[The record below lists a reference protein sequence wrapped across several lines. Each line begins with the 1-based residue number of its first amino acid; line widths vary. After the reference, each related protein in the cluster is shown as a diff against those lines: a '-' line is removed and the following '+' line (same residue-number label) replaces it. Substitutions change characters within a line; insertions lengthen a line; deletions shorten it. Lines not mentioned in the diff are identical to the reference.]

1 MRRART
7 TLLVVAGFV
16 LLALASGSAWAQTE
30 FFGLKIDGS
39 VELGGRAYIDRPT
52 DKQSGKFE
60 EYRDIPQG
68 LFLEDLRLRLSTKD
82 DRYLFEFKA
91 TEAGEDDQ
99 NFLLRSSRL
108 GFYEF
113 EFEWDQI
120 PHIYS
125 TTGRFLGTETQR
137 GVFTLPSPR
146 PALSAHDSAPR
157 LDEIGLRWDTA
168 RLSLALTPTP
178 EWDLKAEY
186 TRINKDGDRPIG
198 MSFGSPGG
206 PSWEILEPIE
216 QTIHDLRFSTS
227 LARENWQ
234 LQFAYT
240 ISLFQNALDAVISD
254 NPSFAT
260 DGAFAATATGGTSN
274 PSRGRIALAP
284 DNIAHTW
291 TLAGGVNLP
300 LRTRVNASLSY
311 SWRLQDQDFLPHTI
325 NPVLVA
331 NSGTDLNLPK
341 GSLDGDVRI
350 LLFNMNA
357 TSRPL
362 NPLTLTARYRVYDY
376 NDQTDEIIFSGRV
389 DADRSFLFEDV
400 RATRFP
406 YTKHNAGMD
415 ARWRILTP
423 LAFTVGMGWERWDRS
438 DMHREAPITDE
449 FMPKASLDYTPTDW
463 LLLRATYVPSFREI
477 NDYNPHSHL
486 THLAEEDAGSLAALQ
501 HVRLRKFDQ
510 ANRDRQR
517 GDLLLQ
523 LTPLDTLTTSLTY
536 SIRKDDYKNSFFGL
550 QKDDS
555 WAAGIDVTWTPHE
568 RVSVYTS
575 YVREEYLSQLR
586 SRYRAGPTALE
597 NVTFDW
603 VAKNSDAID
612 TFGAGLNTTLIPR
625 TLEFGLNWNL
635 SYAIQRMRAFNPL
648 TPTGG
653 TAAQNRSAT
662 AVNFPV
668 IEDTLNRLEASL
680 RYHFWKNW
688 TAKLQYVFESFQKTD
703 FRTDQLLPS
712 EGTTNIFLGNDPK
725 NYTAHIIG
733 ATLRYKFE

>member
-1 MRRART
+1 MGRGRT
-7 TLLVVAGFV
+7 TLLFAAGFV
-16 LLALASGSAWAQTE
+16 LLALARGTAWAQTE
-30 FFGLKIDGS
+30 ILGYKLDGS
-39 VELGGRAYIDRPT
+39 VEVGGRAYLDRPT

-68 LFLEDLRLRLSTKD
+68 IFLQDLDLRLSTKD

-91 TEAGEDDQ
+91 KEAGEEDQ

-120 PHIYS
+120 PRIYS
-125 TTGRFLGTETQR
+125 TTGRMLSTEASR

-146 PALSAHDSAPR
+146 PPLANHDSAPR

-168 RLSLALTPTP
+168 RLSLSLTPTP

-198 MSFGSPGG
+198 MSFAGGGG
-206 PSWEILEPIE
+206 PSLEILEPIE
-216 QTIHDLRFSTS
+216 QTVHDFKVSAS
-227 LARENWQ
+227 LAREKWQ
-234 LQFAYT
+234 LQFTYT
-240 ISLFQNALDAVISD
+240 FSLFENSLDGVIAD
-254 NPSFAT
+254 NPTVGLTT
-260 DGAFAATATGGTSN
+260 DGAFAATATGGTST

-284 DNIAHTW
+284 DNTAHTW

-300 LRTRVNASLSY
+300 LRTRVNAALSY
-311 SWRLQDQDFLPHTI
+311 SWRLQNQDFLPHTI

-331 NSGTDLNLPK
+331 NSGTALNLPK
-341 GSLDGDVRI
+341 SSLDGDVRI
-350 LLFNMNA
+350 LLFNLNA

-376 NDQTDEIIFSGRV
+376 NDQTDEIIFDGRV
-389 DADRSFLFEDV
+389 DADQTFNVEDT

-423 LAFTVGMGWERWDRS
+423 LAFTVGMGWERWDRT
-438 DMHREAPITDE
+438 DKHREAPITDE

-463 LLLRATYVPSFREI
+463 MLLRATYAPSFREI
-477 NDYNPHSHL
+477 NDYNSFAHVAHVSL
-486 THLAEEDAGSLAALQ
+486 EEPGLGTGTQ
-501 HVRLRKFDQ
+501 HFRLRKFDE

-517 GDLLLQ
+517 ADLLLQ

-536 SIRKDDYKNSFFGL
+536 SIRKDDYTHSLFGL

-568 RVSVYTS
+568 RLSMSAS
-575 YVREEYLSQLR
+575 YVREESLAQLR
-586 SRYRAGPTALE
+586 SKYRAAAELDNPTY
-597 NVTFDW
+597 DW
-603 VAKNSDAID
+603 VARNSDAID
-612 TFGAGLNTTLIPR
+612 TFGAGVNATLIPR
-625 TLEFGLNWNL
+625 VLDLGLNWNF
-635 SYAIQRMRAFNPL
+635 SYALWRMKAFNPL
-648 TPTGG
+648 TPTP
-653 TAAQNRSAT
+653 AAASAT
-662 AVNFPV
+662 AVNFPA
-668 IEDTLNRLEASL
+668 IEDTLNRLEAFL

-703 FRTDQLLPS
+703 FRTDHLLPS
-712 EGTTNIFLGNDPK
+712 EGTTNIFLGNDLK
-725 NYTAHIIG
+725 NYDAHIL
-733 ATLRYKFE
+733 ALTLAYRFK

>member
-1 MRRART
+1 MGRGRT
-7 TLLVVAGFV
+7 TLLFAAGFV
-16 LLALASGSAWAQTE
+16 LLALASGTAWAQTE
-30 FFGLKIDGS
+30 ILGYKLDGS
-39 VELGGRAYIDRPT
+39 VEVGGRAYLDRPT

-68 LFLEDLRLRLSTKD
+68 VFLEGLGFRLSTKD

-91 TEAGEDDQ
+91 KEAGEEDQ

-125 TTGRFLGTETQR
+125 TTGRMLSTEASR

-146 PALSAHDSAPR
+146 PPLADHDSAPR

-168 RLSLALTPTP
+168 RLSLSLTPTP

-198 MSFGSPGG
+198 MSFAGGGG
-206 PSWEILEPIE
+206 PSLEILEPIE
-216 QTIHDLRFSTS
+216 QTVHDFKVSAS

-234 LQFAYT
+234 LRFTY
-240 ISLFQNALDAVISD
+240 ILSLFENSLDAVVSD
-254 NPSFAT
+254 NPTPGLTT
-260 DGAFAATATGGTSN
+260 DGAFAATATGGTST

-284 DNIAHTW
+284 DNTAHTW

-300 LRTRVNASLSY
+300 LRTRVNAALSY
-311 SWRLQDQDFLPHTI
+311 SWRLQNQDFLPHTI
-325 NPVLVA
+325 NPGLVA
-331 NSGTDLNLPK
+331 FAGSQLDLPK
-341 GSLDGDVRI
+341 SSLDGDVRI
-350 LLFNMNA
+350 LLFNLNA

-362 NPLTLTARYRVYDY
+362 KPLTLTARYRVYDY
-376 NDQTDEIIFSGRV
+376 NDQTDEILFSGRV
-389 DADRSFLFEDV
+389 DADRTFDVEDT

-423 LAFTVGMGWERWDRS
+423 LAFTVGMGWERWDRT
-438 DMHREAPITDE
+438 DKHREAPITDE

-463 LLLRATYVPSFREI
+463 MLLRATYAPSFREI
-477 NDYNPHSHL
+477 NDYNSFAHVSHVSL
-486 THLAEEDAGSLAALQ
+486 EEPGLGTGTQ
-501 HVRLRKFDQ
+501 HFRLRKFDE

-517 GDLLLQ
+517 ADLLLQ

-536 SIRKDDYKNSFFGL
+536 SIRKDDYTHSLFGL
-550 QKDDS
+550 QKDDN

-568 RVSVYTS
+568 RLSMSAS
-575 YVREEYLSQLR
+575 YVREESLAQLR
-586 SRYRAGPTALE
+586 SKYRAAGQLDNPTY
-597 NVTFDW
+597 DW
-603 VAKNSDAID
+603 VARNSDAID
-612 TFGAGLNTTLIPR
+612 TFGAGVNATLIPR
-625 TLEFGLNWNL
+625 VLDLGLNWNF
-635 SYAIQRMRAFNPL
+635 SYALWRMKAFNPL
-648 TPTGG
+648 TPTP
-653 TAAQNRSAT
+653 AAASAT
-662 AVNFPV
+662 AVNFPA
-668 IEDTLNRLEASL
+668 IEDTLNRLEAFL

-703 FRTDQLLPS
+703 FRTDHLLPS
-712 EGTTNIFLGNDPK
+712 EGTTNIFLGNDLK
-725 NYTAHIIG
+725 NYDAHIL
-733 ATLRYKFE
+733 ALSLAYRFK

>member
-1 MRRART
+1 MGRGRT
-7 TLLVVAGFV
+7 TLLFAAGFV
-16 LLALASGSAWAQTE
+16 LLALARGTAWAQTE
-30 FFGLKIDGS
+30 ILGYKLDGS
-39 VELGGRAYIDRPT
+39 VEVGGRAYLDRPT

-68 LFLEDLRLRLSTKD
+68 IFLQDLDLRLSTKD

-91 TEAGEDDQ
+91 KEAGEEDQ

-120 PHIYS
+120 PRIYS
-125 TTGRFLGTETQR
+125 TTGRMLSTEASR

-146 PALSAHDSAPR
+146 PPLANHDSAPR

-168 RLSLALTPTP
+168 RLSLSLTPTP

-198 MSFGSPGG
+198 MSFAGGGG
-206 PSWEILEPIE
+206 PSLEILEPIE
-216 QTIHDLRFSTS
+216 QTVHDFKVSAS
-227 LARENWQ
+227 LAREKWQ
-234 LQFAYT
+234 LQFTYT
-240 ISLFQNALDAVISD
+240 FSLFENSLDGVIAD
-254 NPSFAT
+254 NPTVGLTT
-260 DGAFAATATGGTSN
+260 DGAFAATATGGTST

-284 DNIAHTW
+284 DNTAHTW

-300 LRTRVNASLSY
+300 LRTRVNAALSY
-311 SWRLQDQDFLPHTI
+311 SWRLQNQDFLPHTI

-331 NSGTDLNLPK
+331 NSGTALNLPK
-341 GSLDGDVRI
+341 SSLDGDVRI
-350 LLFNMNA
+350 LLFNLNA

-376 NDQTDEIIFSGRV
+376 NDQTDEIIFDGRV
-389 DADRSFLFEDV
+389 DADQTFNLEDT

-423 LAFTVGMGWERWDRS
+423 LAFTVGMGWERWDRT
-438 DMHREAPITDE
+438 DKHREAPITDE

-463 LLLRATYVPSFREI
+463 MLLRATYAPSFREI
-477 NDYNPHSHL
+477 NDYNSFAHVAHVSL
-486 THLAEEDAGSLAALQ
+486 EEPGLGTGTQ
-501 HVRLRKFDQ
+501 HFRLRKFDE

-517 GDLLLQ
+517 ADLLLQ

-536 SIRKDDYKNSFFGL
+536 SIRKDDYTHSLFGL

-568 RVSVYTS
+568 RLSMSAS
-575 YVREEYLSQLR
+575 YVREESLAQLR
-586 SRYRAGPTALE
+586 SKYRAAAELDNPTY
-597 NVTFDW
+597 DW
-603 VAKNSDAID
+603 VARNSDAID
-612 TFGAGLNTTLIPR
+612 TFGAGVNATLIPR
-625 TLEFGLNWNL
+625 VLDLGLNWNF
-635 SYAIQRMRAFNPL
+635 SYALWRMKAFNPL
-648 TPTGG
+648 TPTP
-653 TAAQNRSAT
+653 AAASAT
-662 AVNFPV
+662 AVNFPA
-668 IEDTLNRLEASL
+668 IEDTLNRLEAFL

-703 FRTDQLLPS
+703 FRTDHLLPS
-712 EGTTNIFLGNDPK
+712 EGTTNIFLGNDLK
-725 NYTAHIIG
+725 NYDAHIL
-733 ATLRYKFE
+733 ALTLAYRFK

>member
-1 MRRART
+1 MRRARK
-7 TLLVVAGFV
+7 TLAFLAGFAV
-16 LLALASGSAWAQTE
+16 LTVSPAAWAQTE
-30 FFGLKIDGS
+30 ILGYKVDGS

-68 LFLEDLRLRLSTKD
+68 IFLEGLDLRLSTKD
-82 DRYLFEFKA
+82 DRYFFEFKA
-91 TEAGEDDQ
+91 KEAGEEDQ

-125 TTGRFLGTETQR
+125 TTGRMLGTEASR

-146 PALSAHDSAPR
+146 PPLAAHNSAPR

-168 RLSLALTPTP
+168 RLSLSLTPTP

-186 TRINKDGDRPIG
+186 SRINKDGDRPIG

-206 PSWEILEPIE
+206 PSREILEPIE
-216 QTIHDLRFSTS
+216 QTVHDVRFSTS

-234 LQFAYT
+234 LQFTYAF
-240 ISLFQNALDAVISD
+240 SLFQNSLDAVISD

-274 PSRGRIALAP
+274 PGRGRIALAP
-284 DNIAHTW
+284 DSTAHTW
-291 TLAGGVNLP
+291 TLSGGVNLP
-300 LRTRVNASLSY
+300 LRTRVTGSLSY
-311 SWRLQDQDFLPHTI
+311 SWRLQNQDFLPHTI
-325 NPVLVA
+325 NPVLIA
-331 NSGTDLNLPK
+331 NSAGQLTLPK
-341 GSLDGDVRI
+341 SSLDGDVRI
-350 LLFNMNA
+350 LLFNLNA

-362 NPLTLTARYRVYDY
+362 NPLTLTARYRVYDF
-376 NDQTDEIIFSGRV
+376 NDQTDEIIFAGRV
-389 DADRSFLFEDV
+389 DADRAFNNEDV

-406 YTKHNAGMD
+406 FTKHNAGVD
-415 ARWRILTP
+415 ARWRILNP
-423 LAFTVGMGWERWDRS
+423 LALTVGMGWERWDRA
-438 DMHREAPITDE
+438 DKHREAPITDE

-463 LLLRATYVPSFREI
+463 LLLRATYAPSWREI
-477 NDYNPHSHL
+477 NDYNPHAHHAHVS
-486 THLAEEDAGSLAALQ
+486 EEDPAELAASQ
-501 HVRLRKFDQ
+501 HLRLRKFDQ

-536 SIRKDDYKNSFFGL
+536 SIRKDDYTHSFFGL
-550 QKDDS
+550 QKDDN

-568 RVSVYTS
+568 RLSMSAS
-575 YVREEYLSQLR
+575 YVREEYLAQLR
-586 SRYRAGPTALE
+586 SRYRASPTQLE
-597 NVTFDW
+597 NTTFDW
-603 VAKNSDAID
+603 VARNSDAID
-612 TFGAGLNTTLIPR
+612 TFGAGVNATLIPR
-625 TLEFGLNWNL
+625 TLELGLNWNL
-635 SYAIQRMRAFNPL
+635 SYALSRMKAFNPV

-653 TAAQNRSAT
+653 TAAQNTTAT
-662 AVNFPV
+662 ATNFPA
-668 IEDTLNRLEASL
+668 IEDTLNRIEAFA

-688 TAKLQYVFESFQKTD
+688 TAKLQYAFESFNKTD
-703 FRTDQLLPS
+703 FRTDQLVPS
-712 EGTTNIFLGNDPK
+712 EGTNTNILLGNDLK
-725 NYTAHIIG
+725 DYTAHIV
-733 ATLRYKFE
+733 ALTLGYRF

>member
-1 MRRART
+1 MGRART
-7 TLLVVAGFV
+7 TLAFLAGFAV
-16 LLALASGSAWAQTE
+16 LAVSPAAWAQTE
-30 FFGLKIDGS
+30 ILGYKLDGS

-91 TEAGEDDQ
+91 KEAGEEDQ

-125 TTGRFLGTETQR
+125 TTGRMLSTEASR

-146 PALSAHDSAPR
+146 PPLADHDSAPR

-168 RLSLALTPTP
+168 RLSLSLTPTP

-198 MSFGSPGG
+198 MSFAGGGG
-206 PSWEILEPIE
+206 PSLEILEPIE
-216 QTIHDLRFSTS
+216 QTVHDFKVSAS
-227 LARENWQ
+227 LARETWQ
-234 LQFAYT
+234 LQFTYT
-240 ISLFQNALDAVISD
+240 FSLFENSLDGVIAD
-254 NPSFAT
+254 NPTVGLTT
-260 DGAFAATATGGTSN
+260 DGAFAATATGGTST

-284 DNIAHTW
+284 DNTAHTW

-300 LRTRVNASLSY
+300 LRTRVNAALSY
-311 SWRLQDQDFLPHTI
+311 SWRLQNQDFLPHTI
-325 NPVLVA
+325 NPGLVA
-331 NSGTDLNLPK
+331 FAGSQLDLPK
-341 GSLDGDVRI
+341 SSLDGDVRI
-350 LLFNMNA
+350 LLFNLNA

-376 NDQTDEIIFSGRV
+376 NDQTDEIIFDGRV
-389 DADRSFLFEDV
+389 DADQTFNVEDTT
-400 RATRFP
+400 ATRFP

-423 LAFTVGMGWERWDRS
+423 LAFTVGMGWERWDRT
-438 DMHREAPITDE
+438 DKHREAPITDE

-463 LLLRATYVPSFREI
+463 MLLRATYAPSFREI
-477 NDYNPHSHL
+477 NDYNSFAHVAHVSL
-486 THLAEEDAGSLAALQ
+486 EEPGLGTGTQ
-501 HVRLRKFDQ
+501 HFRLRKFDE

-536 SIRKDDYKNSFFGL
+536 SIRKDDYTHSLFGL

-568 RVSVYTS
+568 RLSMSAS
-575 YVREEYLSQLR
+575 YVREESLAQLR
-586 SRYRAGPTALE
+586 SKYRATGQLDNPTY
-597 NVTFDW
+597 DW
-603 VAKNSDAID
+603 VARNSDAID
-612 TFGAGLNTTLIPR
+612 TFGAGVNATLIPR
-625 TLEFGLNWNL
+625 VLDLGLNWNF
-635 SYAIQRMRAFNPL
+635 SYALWRMKAFNPL
-648 TPTGG
+648 TPTPAASST
-653 TAAQNRSAT
+653 TAE
-662 AVNFPV
+662 NFPA
-668 IEDTLNRLEASL
+668 IEDTLNRLEAFL

-703 FRTDQLLPS
+703 FRTDHLLPS
-712 EGTTNIFLGNDPK
+712 EGTTNIFLGNDLK
-725 NYTAHIIG
+725 NYDAHIL
-733 ATLRYKFE
+733 ALTLGYRFK

>member
-1 MRRART
+1 MGRGRT
-7 TLLVVAGFV
+7 TLLFAAGFV
-16 LLALASGSAWAQTE
+16 LLALASGTAWAQTE
-30 FFGLKIDGS
+30 ILGYKLDGS

-91 TEAGEDDQ
+91 KEAGEEDQ

-125 TTGRFLGTETQR
+125 TTGRMLSTEASR

-146 PALSAHDSAPR
+146 PPLADHDSAPR

-168 RLSLALTPTP
+168 RLSLSLTPTP

-198 MSFGSPGG
+198 MSFAGGGG
-206 PSWEILEPIE
+206 PSLEILEPIE
-216 QTIHDLRFSTS
+216 QTVHDFKVSAS

-234 LQFAYT
+234 LQFTYT
-240 ISLFQNALDAVISD
+240 FSLFENSLDGVIAD
-254 NPSFAT
+254 NPTVGLTT
-260 DGAFAATATGGTSN
+260 DGAFDPATGVST

-284 DNIAHTW
+284 DNTAHTW

-300 LRTRVNASLSY
+300 LRTRVNAALSY
-311 SWRLQDQDFLPHTI
+311 SWRLQNQDFLPHTI
-325 NPVLVA
+325 NPGLVA
-331 NSGTDLNLPK
+331 FAGSQLDLPK
-341 GSLDGDVRI
+341 SSLDGDVRI
-350 LLFNMNA
+350 LLFNLNA

-389 DADRSFLFEDV
+389 DADRTFDVEDT

-423 LAFTVGMGWERWDRS
+423 LAFTVGMGWERWDRT
-438 DMHREAPITDE
+438 DKHREAPITDE

-463 LLLRATYVPSFREI
+463 MLLRATYAPSFREI
-477 NDYNPHSHL
+477 NDYNSFAHVAHVSL
-486 THLAEEDAGSLAALQ
+486 EEPGLGTGTQ
-501 HVRLRKFDQ
+501 HFRLRKFDE

-536 SIRKDDYKNSFFGL
+536 SIRKDDYTHSFLGL

-568 RVSVYTS
+568 RLSMSAS
-575 YVREEYLSQLR
+575 YVREESLAQLR
-586 SRYRAGPTALE
+586 SKYRAAAQLDNPTY
-597 NVTFDW
+597 DW
-603 VAKNSDAID
+603 VARNSDAID
-612 TFGAGLNTTLIPR
+612 TFGAGVNATLIPR
-625 TLEFGLNWNL
+625 VLDLGLNWNF
-635 SYAIQRMRAFNPL
+635 SYALWRMKAFNPL
-648 TPTGG
+648 TPTP
-653 TAAQNRSAT
+653 AAASAT
-662 AVNFPV
+662 AVNFPA
-668 IEDTLNRLEASL
+668 IEDTLNRLEAFL

-703 FRTDQLLPS
+703 FRTDHLLPS
-712 EGTTNIFLGNDPK
+712 EGTTNIFLGNDLK
-725 NYTAHIIG
+725 NYDTHIL
-733 ATLRYKFE
+733 ALTLGYRFK